1 MDDRPAGLP
10 ITEEDWQNTPPAVR
24 AVVNYLIKRIEEL
37 EARINRDSSNS
48 NQPPSLDNP
57 FNKPKKQESDKKKK
71 RKRGGQKGHKGHK
84 QELLEPTFEEHVHTS
99 QCTCGGIQFADK
111 GSITPTR
118 RSSFRKS
125 TWKYATSSFTRSSAC
140 TA

>member
-1 MDDRPAGLP
+1 MNDRPPGLT

-37 EARINRDSSNS
+37 EARINRDSSNC
-48 NQPPSLDNP
+48 NQPPS
-57 FNKPKKQESDKKKK
+57 
-71 RKRGGQKGHKGHK
+71 
-84 QELLEPTFEEHVHTS
+84 
-99 QCTCGGIQFADK
+99 
-111 GSITPTR
+111 PTR

-125 TWKYATSSFTRSSAC
+125 TWKIATSSFTRSSVC